1 MFLKIFEIYKFLS
14 KILLMSENP
23 GAYSEAR
30 DRIREKKERETV
42 VLEVKTEEFEK
53 TKEKMRKKKWLDV
66 HGLRQK
72 IETGHSLDSLKGD
85 IHAALSEGI
94 ISRDTYD
101 SVIASLD
108 QQTQSRD
115 MGTIDSDRLPFSQ
128 NKLAKYLENQ
138 PLGDN
143 IWADIVWFVYG
154 FAIQGSAILII
165 IAWKILTDFLLLPRD
180 IYREVISLNSKT

>member
-1 MFLKIFEIYKFLS
+1 
-14 KILLMSENP
+14 MSENP
-23 GAYSEAR
+23 GAYGEAR
-30 DRIREKKERETV
+30 DRIREKKERETI

-53 TKEKMRKKKWLDV
+53 TKEKMRKRKWLDV

-72 IETGHSLDSLKGD
+72 IETGNSLDSLKSD
-85 IHAALSEGI
+85 IRAALSEGT

-108 QQTQSRD
+108 RQSD
-115 MGTIDSDRLPFSQ
+115 TPEIWAIDPARLPFSQ
-128 NKLAKYLENQ
+128 NRLAKYLENQ
-138 PLGDN
+138 PLGEN
-143 IWADIVWFVYG
+143 IWSDMVWFVYG

-180 IYREVISLNSKT
+180 IYREITSLNSKT

>member
-1 MFLKIFEIYKFLS
+1 MPN
-14 KILLMSENP
+14 ENP

-30 DRIREKKERETV
+30 DRIREKKEREML

-72 IETGHSLDSLKGD
+72 IETGHSLNSLKSD
-85 IHAALSEGI
+85 IRAALAEGT

-108 QQTQSRD
+108 RD
-115 MGTIDSDRLPFSQ
+115 DRVSEIGKIDPNKLPFSQ
-128 NKLAKYLENQ
+128 NSLAKYLENQ
-138 PLGDN
+138 PLGEN
-143 IWADIVWFVYG
+143 IWADMVWFLYG
-154 FAIQGSAILII
+154 LVVQGSAILII
-165 IAWKILTDFLLLPRD
+165 IAWKIIIDLLYLPRD
-180 IYREVISLNSKT
+180 IYREIKNIQI

>member
-1 MFLKIFEIYKFLS
+1 MPN
-14 KILLMSENP
+14 ENP
-23 GAYSEAR
+23 WSYSEAR

-72 IETGHSLDSLKGD
+72 IETGHSLDSLKSD
-85 IHAALSEGI
+85 IRAALSDGT

-108 QQTQSRD
+108 RQP
-115 MGTIDSDRLPFSQ
+115 MEEIGIIDLDQLPFSQ
-128 NKLAKYLENQ
+128 NRFAKYLENQ
-138 PLGDN
+138 PLGEN
-143 IWADIVWFVYG
+143 IGVDMAGFLYGLIV
-154 FAIQGSAILII
+154 QGSAILII
-165 IAWKILTDFLLLPRD
+165 IAWKILTDLLFLPRD
-180 IYREVISLNSKT
+180 IYREIKALNSQV

>member
-1 MFLKIFEIYKFLS
+1 MPN
-14 KILLMSENP
+14 ENP

-30 DRIREKKERETV
+30 DRIREKKEREAV
-42 VLEVKTEEFEK
+42 LLEVKTEEFEK
-53 TKEKMRKKKWLDV
+53 SREKMRKKKWLDV

-72 IETGHSLDSLKGD
+72 IETGHSLDSLKSD
-85 IHAALSEGI
+85 IRAALTDGT

-108 QQTQSRD
+108 TQPRQQD
-115 MGTIDSDRLPFSQ
+115 IWIIDPARLPFSQ
-128 NKLAKYLENQ
+128 NNLAKYLENQ

-143 IWADIVWFVYG
+143 IWSDMVWFLYWFIV
-154 FAIQGSAILII
+154 QGSAILII

-180 IYREVISLNSKT
+180 IYREVKSLNSNI

>member
-1 MFLKIFEIYKFLS
+1 
-14 KILLMSENP
+14 MSENP

-42 VLEVKTEEFEK
+42 ILETKTEQFEK
-53 TKEKMRKKKWLDV
+53 SKEKMRKRKWLDV

-72 IETGHSLDSLKGD
+72 IETGHSLDSLKSD
-85 IHAALSEGI
+85 ILVALSEGT

-101 SVIASLD
+101 QVIAS
-108 QQTQSRD
+108 
-115 MGTIDSDRLPFSQ
+115 IDGWKKEWRQDIGMIDPEALPFSQ

-143 IWADIVWFVYG
+143 IWTDMIWFVYG
-154 FAIQGSAILII
+154 FAIQGSTILII
-165 IAWKILTDFLLLPRD
+165 IAWKILIDLLFLPRD
-180 IYREVISLNSKT
+180 IYNDFTK

>member
-1 MFLKIFEIYKFLS
+1 
-14 KILLMSENP
+14 MSENP

-53 TKEKMRKKKWLDV
+53 TKEKMRKRKWLDV

-72 IETGHSLDSLKGD
+72 IETGNSLDSLKSD
-85 IHAALSEGI
+85 IRAALSEGT

-108 QQTQSRD
+108 RQSD
-115 MGTIDSDRLPFSQ
+115 APEIWSIDPARLPFSQ
-128 NKLAKYLENQ
+128 NKFAKYLENQ
-138 PLGDN
+138 PLGEN
-143 IWADIVWFVYG
+143 IWSDMVWFLYG
-154 FAIQGSAILII
+154 IIVQGSAILII
-165 IAWKILTDFLLLPRD
+165 IAWKILTDFLILPRD
-180 IYREVISLNSKT
+180 IYREVKALNSKI

>member
-1 MFLKIFEIYKFLS
+1 MPN
-14 KILLMSENP
+14 ENP

-53 TKEKMRKKKWLDV
+53 NKEKMRKRKWLDV
-66 HGLRQK
+66 HGLKQK
-72 IETGHSLDSLKGD
+72 IETGHSLDSLKSD
-85 IHAALSEGI
+85 IRSALSEGM
-94 ISRDTYD
+94 ISRETYD
-101 SVIASLD
+101 SVIASLE
-108 QQTQSRD
+108 TPSLGEG
-115 MGTIDSDRLPFSQ
+115 MGTIDPDRLPFSQ

-143 IWADIVWFVYG
+143 IWADMVWFVYG

-165 IAWKILTDFLLLPRD
+165 IAWQILMDLLFLPRD
-180 IYREVISLNSKT
+180 IYRTIQDTR

>member
-1 MFLKIFEIYKFLS
+1 MPN
-14 KILLMSENP
+14 ENP
-23 GAYSEAR
+23 WAYSEAR

-53 TKEKMRKKKWLDV
+53 TKEKMRKRKWLDV
-66 HGLRQK
+66 HWLRQK
-72 IETGHSLDSLKGD
+72 IETGQSLDSLKSD
-85 IHAALSEGI
+85 IRAALSDGT

-108 QQTQSRD
+108 HQSAVGD
-115 MGTIDSDRLPFSQ
+115 VGIIDPNRLPFSQ

-143 IWADIVWFVYG
+143 IWSDMVWFLYG
-154 FAIQGSAILII
+154 LIVQGSAILII
-165 IAWKILTDFLLLPRD
+165 IAWKILTDLLFLPRD
-180 IYREVISLNSKT
+180 IYAEIQKLKTKN

>member
-1 MFLKIFEIYKFLS
+1 
-14 KILLMSENP
+14 MSENP

-42 VLEVKTEEFEK
+42 VLEVKTDEFEK
-53 TKEKMRKKKWLDV
+53 TKEKMRKRKWLDV

-72 IETGHSLDSLKGD
+72 IETGNSLDSLKSD
-85 IHAALSEGI
+85 IRAALSEGT

-108 QQTQSRD
+108 RQSD
-115 MGTIDSDRLPFSQ
+115 APEIWAIDPARLPFSQ
-128 NKLAKYLENQ
+128 NNLAKYLENQ

-143 IWADIVWFVYG
+143 IWADMVWFVYG

>member
-1 MFLKIFEIYKFLS
+1 
-14 KILLMSENP
+14 MSENP

-42 VLEVKTEEFEK
+42 VLEVKTDEFEK
-53 TKEKMRKKKWLDV
+53 TKEKMRKRKWLDV

-72 IETGHSLDSLKGD
+72 IETGNSLDSLKSD
-85 IHAALSEGI
+85 IRAALSEGT

-108 QQTQSRD
+108 RQSD
-115 MGTIDSDRLPFSQ
+115 VPEIWAIDPARLPFSQ
-128 NKLAKYLENQ
+128 NNLAKYLENQ

-143 IWADIVWFVYG
+143 IWADMVWFVYG